1 MRGTVLIELKVTDR
15 EGQQHTL
22 QAKPDDRLMEILREY
37 EWGVSAI
44 CGGMCSCATCHV
56 WLDEQ
61 WLDHFPPKEIDE
73 EELLEFLDDFKP
85 NSRLSCQ
92 LVLQAQHDGLS
103 LILAPEE

>member
-15 EGQQHTL
+15 EGQEHSV
-22 QAKPDDRLMEILREY
+22 QAQPDDRLMEVLREY

-61 WLDHFPPKEIDE
+61 WSELFPPKDIDE
-73 EELLEFLDDFKP
+73 EELLEFLDEFKP
-85 NSRLSCQ
+85 SSRLSCQ
-92 LVLQAQHDGLS
+92 LVLQPQHDGLAVT
-103 LILAPEE
+103 LAPEE